1 MGPHTHQVPIEFL
14 AIEADKEAG
23 DSLEQNDEEKRTKT
37 KKETKD
43 CQAPFHTY
51 NFFLN

>member
-23 DSLEQNDEEKRTKT
+23 GSLEQNDEKKRTKT
-37 KKETKD
+37 KKKQRTAKHLFT
-43 CQAPFHTY
+43 PTIKK
-51 NFFLN
+51 N